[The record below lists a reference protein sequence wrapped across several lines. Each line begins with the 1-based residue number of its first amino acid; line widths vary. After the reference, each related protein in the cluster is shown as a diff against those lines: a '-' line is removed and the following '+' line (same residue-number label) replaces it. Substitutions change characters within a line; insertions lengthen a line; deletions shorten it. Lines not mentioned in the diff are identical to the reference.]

1 MRRVFVILFLACISH
16 VANAEQITYSQVA
29 NASSIKDFK
38 KIKIT
43 SYEASNGE
51 VFSVGDTITI
61 GPKSDIF
68 YLTVATF
75 LDLCGYEGEIEN
87 FIISKNKREGGFMVV
102 LQLRVAVGKKLST
115 PLKVIHLEKAISIG
129 EIVSKIAPV
138 AVNESESMMS
148 SPASGLSQ
156 CSLSEEIELV
166 VGTTEI
172 EIMHTAD
179 WAYRTLSCDTQK
191 AGTVCKLAAIDVQG
205 KGRKNTIQLVLQTP
219 DNERIIVKDINLAIE
234 LGEIYIVR

>member
-1 MRRVFVILFLACISH
+1 
-16 VANAEQITYSQVA
+16 
-29 NASSIKDFK
+29 
-38 KIKIT
+38 
-43 SYEASNGE
+43 
-51 VFSVGDTITI
+51 
-61 GPKSDIF
+61 
-68 YLTVATF
+68 
-75 LDLCGYEGEIEN
+75 
-87 FIISKNKREGGFMVV
+87 MVV

-115 PLKVIHLEKAISIG
+115 TLKVIHLEKAISIG

>member
-1 MRRVFVILFLACISH
+1 MRRVFVILFLACISLM
-16 VANAEQITYSQVA
+16 ANAEQITYSQVA

-75 LDLCGYEGEIEN
+75 LDLYGYEGEIEN
-87 FIISKNKREGGFMVV
+87 FTISKNKREGGFMVV

-115 PLKVIHLEKAISIG
+115 PLKVVHLEKAISIG

-172 EIMHTAD
+172 EIMHTVSGHR
-179 WAYRTLSCDTQK
+179 YLSLE
-191 AGTVCKLAAIDVQG
+191 ALSAGGTVAKLTAINIST
-205 KGRKNTIQLVLQTP
+205 KGRKEVVQLSLQTSTGT
-219 DNERIIVKDINLAIE
+219 RILVKDAVAAIE
-234 LGEIYIVR
+234 SGEIYIVR